1 MAFHK
6 AANAQ
11 TSTTDTSPCGCARV
25 DAPDAS
31 VIANIT
37 QGSDS
42 SDVQDPK
49 GQSLKSAPVEV
60 PAEADTASLDVA
72 APDDAPDVAA
82 TDAGTSDA
90 VLSDEPAASV
100 SADEYAPLDQM
111 SEDFETSAE
120 DASEDES
127 DDTQDSLT
135 FSNGVI
141 EKIVA
146 LAMREVPG
154 VVGMKGSWF
163 NRVQDVLGASDSRK
177 GVSVEVSPDAS
188 VVVTISVLIKYGAYA
203 PTVFEDVKRVVVS
216 TVYGM
221 TGLTVAGV
229 NLRIEDVLTPEE
241 YEAQDMHTGDAPAA
255 SADASASIASASASA
270 ALTPTADTSAQ
281 TPAQAS
287 ES

>member
-11 TSTTDTSPCGCARV
+11 TSTTDASPCGCARA

-31 VIANIT
+31 VIASIA

-49 GQSLKSAPVEV
+49 DQSLESAPVEV
-60 PAEADTASLDVA
+60 PADSDTASLDAA
-72 APDDAPDVAA
+72 APDNAPDVAA
-82 TDAGTSDA
+82 TDADTSDA
-90 VLSDEPAASV
+90 ALSDEPAASV

>member
-255 SADASASIASASASA
+255 SAEAPAEA
-270 ALTPTADTSAQ
+270 APKPAASAQ
-281 TPAQAS
+281 TPTQVS